1 MLKKSHTL
9 QDRDDNSQ
17 IHDLSSHPSAMR
29 QAVLK
34 AYHVL
39 RTVEDHDKSFKLS
52 NHYVLMYNTQYS
64 KDVLS

>member
-1 MLKKSHTL
+1 MLRNSHTL

-17 IHDLSSHPSAMR
+17 IHDLSSHPSVMR

-39 RTVEDHDKSFKLS
+39 RTIEDHDKSFNLS
-52 NHYVLMYNTQYS
+52 NNYITLMYNT
-64 KDVLS
+64 V